1 MKAEEVYAKLKKM
14 KSKWN
19 EVDNKIEAL
28 KTSQSI
34 EYGGTDVI
42 CNNTLVSRTYDMLIK
57 GQTYQNL
64 FKRIDS
70 QTTQEKD
77 NNYILTGLENAYSI
91 LRIYPA
97 YILPKNNKYTVI
109 IYVKDINVPDGR
121 QFKIDAFNGD
131 TWICGTVIETTGLKK
146 ILLQGN
152 KDITEIKLQINNGIN
167 CNITVSKNIIILEG
181 DWINKE
187 VPSSITGIE
196 SAGQNE
202 NKISILS
209 NNNKSADD
217 IDYKEDKKEILLPIE
232 SGLKSLSNGVYD
244 TIEQRNDGVYLVQR
258 VGKVMLNGSEEWVLI
273 NTQIDTKTLYGQT
286 PLLTKS
292 HYVICDKIN
301 FIDADYLWTN
311 DVEGIGGNGVGKI
324 HFRINRSKLS
334 TQDING
340 LKAWLRTNPVIVYYA
355 LKKPIETKLDI
366 NNLDLEVYKDVT
378 YVTTENAIQPTL
390 SFKVPS
396 NIGGIMQENSK
407 NINELY
413 KLIDEVIIPQLI
425 NNSADIEVLKLK

>member
-64 FKRIDS
+64 FKRINS

-91 LRIYPA
+91 LRIYPS

-109 IYVKDINVPDGR
+109 IDVKDINVHDGR
-121 QFKIDAFNGD
+121 QFKIDGFNVD
-131 TWICGTVIETTGLKK
+131 TWVCGTIIETTGLQK
-146 ILLQGN
+146 ILLQGDQ
-152 KDITEIKLQINNGIN
+152 DITEIKLQINNGIN

-181 DWINKE
+181 DWTNKE

-196 SAGQNE
+196 SAGQKE

-209 NNNKSADD
+209 NNKSADD

-232 SGLKSLSNGVYD
+232 GGLKSLSNGVDD

-258 VGKVMLNGSEEWVLI
+258 VGKLVLNGSEEWVLI
-273 NTQIDTKTLYGQT
+273 NTQIDTKTFYCQS
-286 PLLTKS
+286 PLRS
-292 HYVICDKIN
+292 INHYVICDKIK
-301 FIDADYLWTN
+301 FIDANYLWTN

-324 HFRINRSKLS
+324 HFRINRSRLS
-334 TQDING
+334 TQNVNG
-340 LKAWLRTNPVIVYYA
+340 LKEWLQTNPLTVYYE
-355 LKKPIETKLDI
+355 LKTPVETKLDI
-366 NNLDLEVYKDVT
+366 QILDLEVYKDVT
-378 YVTTENAIQPTL
+378 YVTTENAIQPAL

-396 NIGGIMQENSK
+396 NTGGIMQENSQ

-425 NNSADIEVLKLK
+425 NNSADIEILKSK